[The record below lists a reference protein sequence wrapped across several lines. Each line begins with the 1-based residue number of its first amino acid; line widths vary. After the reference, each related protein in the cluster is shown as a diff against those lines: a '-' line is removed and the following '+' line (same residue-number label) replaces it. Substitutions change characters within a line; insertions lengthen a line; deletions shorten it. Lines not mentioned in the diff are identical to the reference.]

1 MKKLLFPICLSLL
14 LPSCASYRMEGKT
27 NVPNLDGQKLY
38 LKASI
43 QDSII
48 DLDSCEVIHGLF
60 SMEGQVDTVTL
71 GAIYLCGE
79 SLMPVVIEK
88 GNIKIFIENSGLKV
102 TGTPLNDR
110 LYRFINDKN
119 QLEQNLSDIQHK
131 QMQLIMDGVPAD
143 DAEAQIKAETDS
155 LVNGMNHLISDFI
168 VQNFDNI
175 LSVQIFAMYCQ
186 SFPQPVVTPLIDDII
201 KQAPES
207 FKNDTFVKEYLELAK
222 QVK

>member
-60 SMEGQVDTVTL
+60 SMEGEVDTVTL

-207 FKNDTFVKEYLELAK
+207 FKNNTFVKEYLELAK

>member
-60 SMEGQVDTVTL
+60 SMEGEVDTVTL

>member
-79 SLMPVVIEK
+79 SLMPIVIEK